1 MTPSQPLRVKQCH
14 CDLLD
19 NLGFVINLK
28 KSVLCQTQRIEF
40 LGMIIDSVEM
50 TVSLN
55 QEKVKLISKRYQD
68 VLSMQE
74 VLIEYLNVRSM
85 NEHYHQQH

>member
-1 MTPSQPLRVKQCH
+1 
-14 CDLLD
+14 
-19 NLGFVINLK
+19 
-28 KSVLCQTQRIEF
+28 
-40 LGMIIDSVEM
+40 MIIDSVEM